1 MPIKAMTEE
10 HKAKLSAARNAYWA
24 KRKAAPEVHENIAKS
39 IFAPAKDPKLV
50 NQGGTPKFGKDTMSS
65 SREKAVYKVNR
76 KLDKILDAQIDA
88 ATGLYYVTDDG
99 KHVYTKKPDTGVGEY
114 LLNQVIGKPKE
125 NIEVKSVN
133 LNVDI

>member
-1 MPIKAMTEE
+1 MTEE
-10 HKAKLSAARNAYWA
+10 HKAKVKAGRDAYWA
-24 KRKAAPEVHENIAKS
+24 KKRESPNVDEAIAKS
-39 IFAPAKDPKLV
+39 IFAPAKSPLK
-50 NQGGTPKFGKDTMSS
+50 TPKAPAKNQDSMSA
-65 SREKAVYKVNR
+65 SRERAIYKVNR
-76 KLDKILDAQIDA
+76 KLDKIIDAQIDA
-88 ATGLYYVTDDG
+88 ATGLYYITEDG